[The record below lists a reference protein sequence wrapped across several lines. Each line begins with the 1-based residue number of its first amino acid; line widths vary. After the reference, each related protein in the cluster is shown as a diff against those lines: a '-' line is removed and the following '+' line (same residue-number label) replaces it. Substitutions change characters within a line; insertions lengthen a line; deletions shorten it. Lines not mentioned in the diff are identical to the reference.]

1 MEHPVGG
8 DHRHKTQKKPT
19 CDADTVSDTKPS
31 GETTFANLLE
41 DSAREAYT
49 RPWHRIERGLR
60 LNRLRI
66 FVEDISPQFDM
77 TKEEKDGLFLF
88 LQKALDKKLLNT
100 LKVVHYDQETQR
112 ITAIKGLEMKRTE
125 IPTGTTDGT
134 TDGANPEGVSRPLGV
149 LNPEGVSHPKG
160 ALNSE
165 GVSRPLGV
173 LKWGFSAK
181 KPKTI
186 ETRKRKK
193 EEVPSVST
201 NVVIT

>member
-19 CDADTVSDTKPS
+19 CDADMISDAKPS

-100 LKVVHYDQETQR
+100 LKVVNYDQEKKR
-112 ITAIKGLEMKRTE
+112 ITMIRGLEIKR
-125 IPTGTTDGT
+125 
-134 TDGANPEGVSRPLGV
+134 NQEGI
-149 LNPEGVSHPKG
+149 
-160 ALNSE
+160 
-165 GVSRPLGV
+165 
-173 LKWGFSAK
+173 LKWGFSIK
-181 KPKTI
+181 KQRADG
-186 ETRKRKK
+186 TRKKK
-193 EEVPSVST
+193 KDDIPSVST
-201 NVVIT
+201 QCEELTETKIEDEVNS